1 MRVIVRRW
9 IPDDPAKADAILEM
23 VERKALE
30 LAGERASGLELT
42 LACTAATVW
51 AATQFRLASADQ
63 LGGEARTDRA
73 LKRYERLLLTLA
85 RVRKL
90 KLATMQVNIA
100 TNQQV
105 NNKI

>member
-1 MRVIVRRW
+1 MSGNRLPQSLRDLASIRTEACGEVQRVAVPASDKRFMRVIVRRW

-63 LGGEARTDRA
+63 LGGEA
-73 LKRYERLLLTLA
+73 
-85 RVRKL
+85 
-90 KLATMQVNIA
+90 
-100 TNQQV
+100 
-105 NNKI
+105 